1 MVIASLYPAVE
12 SKYESNSIFDWGF
25 ICELQRD
32 FGETPH
38 EYHVF
43 LPFGVQPP
51 DPLSIGKNVH
61 IKSTAELTDF
71 FQEVQVDIWHDFGY
85 TDASDLVSL
94 RQQSGQNFPITLK
107 VEPPFLANAQLTT
120 YTALSNT
127 DVLICSRP
135 STHKLIETAQSHL
148 RASGTERRTYP
159 QICTIPHGVK
169 PERIDSDKKQ
179 DARHLLNLP
188 KEATIIFSSVD
199 FGPNSSIDI
208 FPLMRAF
215 QSIAAKK
222 NDVLLIISS
231 SDEEGY
237 VARASGFLEGSA
249 LSRQVLFLPNV
260 DEAARLLLLAAA
272 DIFISPADS
281 VYADNG
287 HQVLEAM
294 ARGLPV
300 IATDEDQNGYIDH
313 GKTGFKVKK
322 EGLPLSYEAPRKC
335 IAFTTHRVQ
344 SLMLSQA
351 TVIDVQQLVEH
362 LTLLVENVSLRERI
376 GAAARQYVSEH
387 HDLAKIASDYEHL
400 WSNLRQETSLM
411 RLETSL
417 SENQVSDDSWLP
429 SLLSLIPQTI
439 DENTPLYITHDG
451 EALLETQDIMVYE
464 EINELIFAP
473 IVLEILN
480 AAQSGTCLSKVADS
494 LLGVLSPEA
503 AKDLVPNVAYH
514 IMWCMK
520 QGWIYPRIAV
530 DGKGREM

>member
-1 MVIASLYPAVE
+1 MIMVIASLYPAIE
-12 SKYESNSIFDWGF
+12 SQYESNSIFDWDF
-25 ICELQRD
+25 IRQLQRD

-38 EYHVF
+38 DYHVF

-61 IKSTAELTDF
+61 IKNTMELTDF

-85 TDASDLVSL
+85 THAADLVSL
-94 RQQSGQNFPITLK
+94 RQQSGQHFPITLK
-107 VEPPFLANAQLTT
+107 AELPFLANAPLTT

-135 STHKLIETAQSHL
+135 SIHKLIETAHTHL
-148 RASGTERRTYP
+148 RHSGIKGHSYP

-169 PERIDSDKKQ
+169 SQRIDTDKKQ
-179 DARHLLNLP
+179 DARHLLRLP
-188 KEATIIFSSVD
+188 KDATIILCSVD
-199 FGPNSSIDI
+199 FSPNSSIDV

-215 QSIAAKK
+215 QSIAEKK
-222 NDVLLIISS
+222 KDVLLIISG

-237 VARASGFLEGSA
+237 VARASGFLTGST
-249 LSRQVLFLPNV
+249 LSRQVKLLPNV

-272 DIFISPADS
+272 DVFVSPADP

-287 HQVLEAM
+287 PQVLEAM

-300 IATDEDQNGYIDH
+300 IATDEEHGYINH

-322 EGLPLSYEAPRKC
+322 ECLPLSYQALRKSMP
-335 IAFTTHRVQ
+335 FTTHRVQ
-344 SLMLSQA
+344 SLLVSQGV
-351 TVIDVQQLVEH
+351 VIDVQQIVEH
-362 LTLLVENVSLRERI
+362 LNLMVENVDLRQRI
-376 GAAARQYVSEH
+376 AASAMQYASEY
-387 HDLAKIASDYEHL
+387 HDLTKIVCDYEHL
-400 WSNLRQETSLM
+400 WSNLRQENSTLP
-411 RLETSL
+411 LETPTA
-417 SENQVSDDSWLP
+417 ENQGIDDSWLP
-429 SLLSLIPQTI
+429 LLLASVSQTI
-439 DENTPLYITHDG
+439 DENTPLFITHDG
-451 EALLETQDIMVYE
+451 EALLETHDVMIYE
-464 EINELIFAP
+464 EISELIFAP

-480 AAQSGTCLSKVADS
+480 SARARTCLSDVADS

-520 QGWIYPRIAV
+520 QGWIHAV
-530 DGKGREM
+530 ESPIKEKV